1 MTDRSFRS
9 ILTGSFSTPCAKNPT
24 VAMMEAGYAKAG
36 IDSRYIN
43 CDVKPDNLAAAIA
56 GARAMEWA
64 GFNCSIPHK
73 IAVLDHLDALA
84 DSAKIIGAVNCVQ
97 IRDGKL
103 TGNNTDGKGFLA
115 SLRKM
120 TDPKGKTI
128 FLLGAG
134 GAARAIAVELAL
146 AGARHIT
153 IANRS
158 VEKAQAIADLLAE
171 HTECNAEAQGWPEG
185 LRIPEGVDVLI
196 NATSIGLGDAEALP
210 PIDTSTLASAAIVA
224 DVIPNPPMT
233 RLLREAKAQG
243 CKTLDGLGMLVNQG
257 IIGAELV
264 VGAKLDAGIMEKTLA
279 DIFGVQEP

>member
-36 IDSRYIN
+36 IDARYIN
-43 CDVKPDNLAAAIA
+43 CDVKPENLAAAIA
-56 GARAMEWA
+56 GAKAMEWA

-73 IAVLDHLDALA
+73 IAVIDHLDDLA
-84 DSAKIIGAVNCVQ
+84 ESAKIIGAVNCVQ

-115 SLRKM
+115 SLRKV
-120 TDPKGKTI
+120 TEPKGKTI
-128 FLLGAG
+128 VILGAG

-146 AGARHIT
+146 AGAARIT

-158 VEKAQAIADLLAE
+158 PDKAQAIARLL
-171 HTECNAEAQGWPEG
+171 TENSKVEAHAMAWEGEFVVPEG
-185 LRIPEGVDVLI
+185 TDVLI
-196 NATSIGLGDAEALP
+196 NATSIGLGDAEAIPTVKISSLGH
-210 PIDTSTLASAAIVA
+210 ASIVA

-233 RLLREAKAQG
+233 KLLREAKAQG
-243 CKTLDGLGMLVNQG
+243 CQTLDGLGMLVNQG

-264 VGAKLDAGIMEKTLA
+264 LGAKLSPDIMEKTLA
-279 DIFGVQEP
+279 TLFGAQD

>member
-36 IDSRYIN
+36 IDARYIN
-43 CDVKPDNLAAAIA
+43 CDVKPENLAAAIA
-56 GARAMEWA
+56 GAKAMEWA

-73 IAVLDHLDALA
+73 IAVIDHLDDLA
-84 DSAKIIGAVNCVQ
+84 ESAKIIGAVNCVQ

-115 SLRKM
+115 SLRKV
-120 TDPKGKTI
+120 TEPKGKTI
-128 FLLGAG
+128 VILGAG

-146 AGARHIT
+146 AGAARIT

-158 VEKAQAIADLLAE
+158 PDKAQAIARLL
-171 HTECNAEAQGWPEG
+171 TENSKVEAHAMAWEGEFVVPEG
-185 LRIPEGVDVLI
+185 TDVLI
-196 NATSIGLGDAEALP
+196 NATSIGLGDAEAIPAVKISSLGH
-210 PIDTSTLASAAIVA
+210 ASIVA

-233 RLLREAKAQG
+233 KLLREAKAQG
-243 CKTLDGLGMLVNQG
+243 CQTLDGLGMLVNQG

-264 VGAKLDAGIMEKTLA
+264 LGAKLSPDIMEKTLA
-279 DIFGVQEP
+279 TLFGAQD

>member
-9 ILTGSFSTPCAKNPT
+9 TLTGSFSTPCAKNPT

-36 IDSRYIN
+36 IDARYIN
-43 CDVKPDNLAAAIA
+43 CDVKPENLAAAIA
-56 GARAMEWA
+56 GAKAMEWA

-73 IAVLDHLDALA
+73 IAVIDHLDNLA
-84 DSAKIIGAVNCVQ
+84 ESAKIIGAVNCVQ

-115 SLRKM
+115 SLRKV
-120 TDPKGKTI
+120 TEPKGKTI
-128 FLLGAG
+128 VILGAG

-146 AGARHIT
+146 AGAARIT

-158 VEKAQAIADLLAE
+158 PDKAQAIARLL
-171 HTECNAEAQGWPEG
+171 TENSKVEAHAMTWEGEFVVPEG
-185 LRIPEGVDVLI
+185 TDVLI
-196 NATSIGLGDAEALP
+196 NATSIGLGDAEAIPAVKISSLGH
-210 PIDTSTLASAAIVA
+210 AAIVA

-233 RLLREAKAQG
+233 KLLREAKAQG
-243 CKTLDGLGMLVNQG
+243 CQTLDGLGMLVNQG

-264 VGAKLDAGIMEKTLA
+264 LGAKLSPDVMEKTLA
-279 DIFGVQEP
+279 TLFRAQD

>member
-36 IDSRYIN
+36 LDARYIN
-43 CDVKPDNLAAAIA
+43 CDVKPEHLAAAIA
-56 GARAMEWA
+56 GAKAMEWA

-73 IAVLDHLDALA
+73 IAVLDHLDSIAE
-84 DSAKIIGAVNCVQ
+84 SARIIGAVNCVQ
-97 IRDGKL
+97 IHDGKL

-115 SLRKM
+115 SLRKL

-128 FLLGAG
+128 LILGAG

-146 AGARHIT
+146 AGAQSIT
-153 IANRS
+153 VANRS
-158 VEKAQAIADLLAE
+158 ADKAVSIAHLLEENTA
-171 HTECNAEAQGWPEG
+171 CEAKTLDWSGE
-185 LRIPEGVDVLI
+185 LAVPEGVDVLI
-196 NATSIGLGDAEALP
+196 NATSIGLGDPEAMPSLK
-210 PIDTSTLASAAIVA
+210 SETLVHARIVA

-233 RLLREAKAQG
+233 KLLRSAKEQG
-243 CKTLDGLGMLVNQG
+243 CQTLDGLGMLVNQG

-264 VGAKLDAGIMEKTLA
+264 LGVKLSAEIMEKTLA
-279 DIFGVQEP
+279 IIFGVQD

>member
-9 ILTGSFSTPCAKNPT
+9 ILTGSFSTPCAENPT
-24 VAMMEAGYAKAG
+24 VVMMEAGYAKAG
-36 IDSRYIN
+36 IDARYIN
-43 CDVKPDNLAAAIA
+43 CDVKPDHLADAIA
-56 GARAMEWA
+56 GAKAMEWA

-73 IAVLDHLDALA
+73 IAVIEHLDDLA
-84 DSAKIIGAVNCVQ
+84 ESARIIGAVNCVQ

-115 SLRKM
+115 SLRKL
-120 TDPKGKTI
+120 TDPKDKTV

-146 AGARHIT
+146 AGACHIT

-158 VEKAQAIADLLAE
+158 IEKAQAIADLLAKN
-171 HTECNAEAQGWPEG
+171 TRCSADAQAWPEG
-185 LRIPEGVDVLI
+185 LHIPEGTDILI
-196 NATSIGLGDAEALP
+196 NATSIGLGDRDALP
-210 PIDTSTLASAAIVA
+210 PIETDSLGNATIVA

-233 RLLREAKAQG
+233 KLLREAKAQG

-264 VGAKLDAGIMEKTLA
+264 VGATLSAEIMEKTLA
-279 DIFGVQEP
+279 DIFGVQD

>member
-36 IDSRYIN
+36 IDARYIN

-56 GARAMEWA
+56 GAKAMEWA

-73 IAVLDHLDALA
+73 IAVLEHLDDIAQ
-84 DSAKIIGAVNCVQ
+84 SAKIIGAVNCVQ
-97 IRDGKL
+97 IRDGRL

-115 SLRKM
+115 SLRKV

-128 FLLGAG
+128 VILGAG

-146 AGARHIT
+146 AGAARIT

-158 VEKAQAIADLLAE
+158 PEKAKAIAELL
-171 HTECNAEAQGWPEG
+171 TQNSDAQAHAISWEG
-185 LRIPEGVDVLI
+185 ALDVPKGTDVLI

-210 PIDTSTLASAAIVA
+210 AIETSSLSNAAIVA

-233 RLLREAKAQG
+233 KLLREAKAQG
-243 CKTLDGLGMLVNQG
+243 CQTLDGLGMLVNQG

-264 VGAKLDAGIMEKTLA
+264 LGAKLSPDIMEKTLA
-279 DIFGVQEP
+279 VIFGAQD

>member
-36 IDSRYIN
+36 IDARYIN
-43 CDVKPDNLAAAIA
+43 CDVKPENLAAAIA
-56 GARAMEWA
+56 GAKAMEWA

-73 IAVLDHLDALA
+73 IAVIDHLDDLA
-84 DSAKIIGAVNCVQ
+84 ESAKIIGAVNCVQ

-115 SLRKM
+115 SLRKV
-120 TDPKGKTI
+120 TEPKGKTI
-128 FLLGAG
+128 VILGAG

-146 AGARHIT
+146 AGAARIT

-158 VEKAQAIADLLAE
+158 PDKAQAIARLL
-171 HTECNAEAQGWPEG
+171 TENSKVEAHATTWEGEFVVPEG
-185 LRIPEGVDVLI
+185 TDVLI
-196 NATSIGLGDAEALP
+196 NATSIGLGDAEAIPAIKVSSLGH
-210 PIDTSTLASAAIVA
+210 ASIVA

-233 RLLREAKAQG
+233 KLLREAKAQG
-243 CKTLDGLGMLVNQG
+243 CQTLDGLGMLVNQG

-264 VGAKLDAGIMEKTLA
+264 LGAKLSPDIMEKTLA
-279 DIFGVQEP
+279 TLFGAQD

>member
-36 IDSRYIN
+36 IDARYIN
-43 CDVKPDNLAAAIA
+43 CDVKPENLAAAIA
-56 GARAMEWA
+56 GAKAMEWA

-73 IAVLDHLDALA
+73 IAVIDHLDNLA
-84 DSAKIIGAVNCVQ
+84 ESAKIIGAVNCVQ

-115 SLRKM
+115 SLRKV
-120 TDPKGKTI
+120 TEPRGKTI
-128 FLLGAG
+128 VILGAG

-146 AGARHIT
+146 AGAARIT

-158 VEKAQAIADLLAE
+158 PDKAQAIARLL
-171 HTECNAEAQGWPEG
+171 TENSKVEAHATTWEGEFVVPEG
-185 LRIPEGVDVLI
+185 TDVLI
-196 NATSIGLGDAEALP
+196 NATSIGLGDAEAIPAVKVSSLGH
-210 PIDTSTLASAAIVA
+210 ASIVA

-233 RLLREAKAQG
+233 KLLREAKAQG
-243 CKTLDGLGMLVNQG
+243 CQTLDGLGMLVNQG

-264 VGAKLDAGIMEKTLA
+264 LGAKLSPDIMEKTLA
-279 DIFGVQEP
+279 TLFGAQD

>member
-24 VAMMEAGYAKAG
+24 VAMMEAGYAKAD
-36 IDSRYIN
+36 IDARYIN
-43 CDVKPDNLAAAIA
+43 CDVKPENLAAAIA
-56 GARAMEWA
+56 GAKAMEWA

-73 IAVLDHLDALA
+73 IAVIDHLDNLA
-84 DSAKIIGAVNCVQ
+84 ESAKIIGAVNCVQ

-115 SLRKM
+115 SLRKV
-120 TDPKGKTI
+120 TEPKGKTI
-128 FLLGAG
+128 VILGAG

-146 AGARHIT
+146 AGAGRIT

-158 VEKAQAIADLLAE
+158 PDKAQAITQLL
-171 HTECNAEAQGWPEG
+171 TENSKVEAHAMTWEGEFVVPEG
-185 LRIPEGVDVLI
+185 TDVLI
-196 NATSIGLGDAEALP
+196 NATSIGLGDAEAIPAVKVSSLGH
-210 PIDTSTLASAAIVA
+210 ASIVA

-233 RLLREAKAQG
+233 KLLREAKEQG
-243 CKTLDGLGMLVNQG
+243 CQTLDGLGMLVNQG

-264 VGAKLDAGIMEKTLA
+264 LGAKLSPVVMEKTLA
-279 DIFGVQEP
+279 TLFGAQD

>member
-36 IDSRYIN
+36 LDARYIN

-56 GARAMEWA
+56 GAKAMEWA

-73 IAVLDHLDALA
+73 IAVLDHLDSIAE
-84 DSAKIIGAVNCVQ
+84 SASIIGAVNCVQ

-115 SLRKM
+115 SLRKL

-128 FLLGAG
+128 LILGAG

-146 AGARHIT
+146 AGAASIT
-153 IANRS
+153 VANRS
-158 VEKAQAIADLLAE
+158 ADK
-171 HTECNAEAQGWPEG
+171 AEAIVRLLKEKTGCEAASLPWSGE
-185 LRIPEGVDVLI
+185 LAVPEGVDVLI
-196 NATSIGLGDAEALP
+196 NATSIGLGDAEAMPSVRTESL
-210 PIDTSTLASAAIVA
+210 SHAGIVA

-233 RLLREAKAQG
+233 RLLRHAKEQG
-243 CKTLDGLGMLVNQG
+243 CQTLDGLGMLVNQG
-257 IIGAELV
+257 VIGAELV
-264 VGAKLDAGIMEKTLA
+264 LGVKLSAEIMEKTLA
-279 DIFGVQEP
+279 LIFGVQD

>member
-36 IDSRYIN
+36 IDARYIN
-43 CDVKPDNLAAAIA
+43 CDVKPENLAAAIA
-56 GARAMEWA
+56 GAKAMEWA

-73 IAVLDHLDALA
+73 IAVIDYLDDLA
-84 DSAKIIGAVNCVQ
+84 ESAKIIGAVNCVQ

-115 SLRKM
+115 SLRKV

-128 FLLGAG
+128 VILGAG

-146 AGARHIT
+146 AGAAKIT

-158 VEKAQAIADLLAE
+158 PEKARAIADLLE
-171 HTECNAEAQGWPEG
+171 QNSDAEAHAIPWEG
-185 LRIPEGVDVLI
+185 TLNVPKDTDVLI
-196 NATSIGLGDAEALP
+196 NATSIGLGDADAIPAIE
-210 PIDTSTLASAAIVA
+210 TSSLSNAAIVA

-233 RLLREAKAQG
+233 KLLREAKAQG
-243 CKTLDGLGMLVNQG
+243 CQTLDGLGMLVNQG

-264 VGAKLDAGIMEKTLA
+264 LGAKLSPDIMEKTLA
-279 DIFGVQEP
+279 VIFGAED

>member
-36 IDSRYIN
+36 IDARYIN
-43 CDVKPDNLAAAIA
+43 CDVKPENLAAAIA
-56 GARAMEWA
+56 GAKAMEWA

-73 IAVLDHLDALA
+73 IAVIDHLDDLA
-84 DSAKIIGAVNCVQ
+84 ESAKIIGAVNCVQ

-115 SLRKM
+115 SLRKV
-120 TDPKGKTI
+120 TEPKGKTI
-128 FLLGAG
+128 VILGAG

-146 AGARHIT
+146 AGAARIT

-158 VEKAQAIADLLAE
+158 PDKAQAIARLLSE
-171 HTECNAEAQGWPEG
+171 NSKVEAHAMTWEGEFVVPEG
-185 LRIPEGVDVLI
+185 TDVLI
-196 NATSIGLGDAEALP
+196 NATSIGLGDAEAIPAVKVSSLGQ
-210 PIDTSTLASAAIVA
+210 ASIVA

-233 RLLREAKAQG
+233 KLLREAKAQG
-243 CKTLDGLGMLVNQG
+243 CQTLDGLGMLVNQG

-264 VGAKLDAGIMEKTLA
+264 LGAKLSPDIMEKTLA
-279 DIFGVQEP
+279 TLFGAQD

>member
-24 VAMMEAGYAKAG
+24 VAMMEAGYEKAG
-36 IDSRYIN
+36 IDARYIN

-56 GARAMEWA
+56 GAKAMEWA

-73 IAVLDHLDALA
+73 IAVIDHLDTLA
-84 DSAKIIGAVNCVQ
+84 ESAKIIGAVNCVQ
-97 IRDGKL
+97 IIDGKL

-115 SLRKM
+115 SLRKL
-120 TDPKGKTI
+120 TDPEGKAI

-158 VEKAQAIADLLAE
+158 MEKAQAIADLLAH
-171 HTECNAEAQGWPEG
+171 HTECGADAQGWPEG
-185 LRIPEGVDVLI
+185 LRIPQGVDVLI

-210 PIDTSTLASAAIVA
+210 PVDTDTLGNAAIVA

-233 RLLREAKAQG
+233 RLLREAKKQG
-243 CKTLDGLGMLVNQG
+243 CKTLDGHGMLVNQG
-257 IIGAELV
+257 IIGAQLV
-264 VGAKLDAGIMEKTLA
+264 VNAKLDPEVMEKTLA
-279 DIFGVQEP
+279 DIFGVREP